1 MSLSKEA
8 QAALDAVLARQ
19 DPTIIG
25 VVLSGSAARA
35 GMATEH
41 SDVDVFVVRTDGAAE
56 GRTTSRSRYL
66 DEIPQTLADLEDVPM
81 WGGDEYGYRWGYCY
95 TQVLRDD
102 SGGRITTALRRME
115 THTVAE
121 ARRMLLQG
129 DQLDG
134 YVNMAYRAL
143 KSERDGRRL
152 ESRLDAAESVPW
164 WLDVVFTLEGR
175 VRPYNKYLAWELRE
189 HPLSVPEWSAERLL
203 PQVEAVLDGD
213 ADAVRAAYAVV
224 ERECLVW
231 DERHG
236 GHDLHE
242 VIEGWGDELS
252 LLRGS

>member
-1 MSLSKEA
+1 MTISPAA
-8 QAALDAVLARQ
+8 QAALDEVLARE
-19 DPTIIG
+19 DPAILGI
-25 VVLSGSAARA
+25 VLTGSAAR
-35 GMATEH
+35 GMATER
-41 SDVDVFVVRTDGAAE
+41 SDVDVLVVLTDDAAE
-56 GRTTSRSRYL
+56 GRTTSRSRHI
-66 DEIPQTLADLEDVPM
+66 DEIPQTLADLEDVPL

-95 TQVLRDD
+95 AQVLRDD
-102 SGGRITTALRRME
+102 TGGRIPAALSRME

-143 KSERDGRRL
+143 KSDRDGRPL
-152 ESRLDAAESVPW
+152 ERRLDAAESVSW

-175 VRPYNKYLAWELRE
+175 VRPYNKYLGWELRE

-203 PQVEAVLDGD
+203 PQVGAVLDGD
-213 ADAVRAAYAVV
+213 ADAVRAAYIVV
-224 ERECLVW
+224 ERECLAW

-242 VIEGWGDELS
+242 LIEGWGAELAI
-252 LLRGS
+252 LRGG

>member
-1 MSLSKEA
+1 MSLSGDA
-8 QAALDAVLARQ
+8 QAALDEVLARE

-25 VVLSGSAARA
+25 VVLSGSAART

-41 SDVDVFVVRTDGAAE
+41 SDVDVFVVRTDEAAE

-66 DEIPQTLADLEDVPM
+66 DEIPQSLSDLEDVPL
-81 WGGDEYGYRWGYCY
+81 WGGDEYGYRWGYCH

-102 SGGRITTALRRME
+102 TGGQITAALRRME
-115 THTVAE
+115 THTVVE

-143 KSERDGRRL
+143 KSDRDGRRR
-152 ESRLDAAESVPW
+152 EARLDAAESVHW

-175 VRPYNKYLAWELRE
+175 VRPYNKYLDWELRE

-213 ADAVRAAYAVV
+213 ADAVRAAYLVV
-224 ERECLVW
+224 ERECRAW

-242 VIEGWGDELS
+242 LIEGWGDELA